1 MASNFPQGFA
11 SIEYAVRF
19 QQPADTLNRRVT
31 IRRIL
36 LMAFLLVSLA
46 PAALLTVL
54 AFYSTRATMLEEIEQ
69 GVRRSAASVSSD
81 VDKIMFERLLNA
93 TTWNHLEV
101 MQDLRLGDVDKRLS
115 GFLSEIKLRYGGVYR
130 ELHAVDMAG
139 KIVASSSALRIGQ
152 QLPPGK
158 PWLRADLP
166 GDSVHLQS
174 PAAGPA
180 ASRSVAI
187 RSDILSQFGE
197 GQIGELVLEVDW
209 AQVEHVLDLA
219 ATPTRQILVL
229 DHEGRVA
236 AASAGLRA
244 RSVLQGRD
252 ASSWLPLRPG
262 AGVETR
268 DGRPLLDDAAI
279 MGYDRSRGFERFP
292 GFGWTYLLL
301 QSRAEALA
309 PVQHMAWI
317 FAGLMAAIA
326 GIVILVSL
334 WVAGAIARPVIALTE
349 FTRRY
354 LGPGEPPPIPRA
366 GLGELGE
373 LNRSFMQM
381 VEDLQQSQ
389 KTLSQASKLAAL
401 GEVTALLAH
410 EVRTPLGIL
419 RSSAQMLRT
428 EPLSA
433 EGRELQQIIESET
446 ERLNRLVT
454 SLLDSTRTRPPHPA
468 PTNLHAL
475 ISHAATLLAAQA
487 RDCGIA
493 LKLDLRAGDP
503 MLDCDAEQITQVLL
517 NLIMNAI
524 QILPAGRHIVIG
536 ATDTP
541 DQLLLSVDDDG
552 PGVAEEDRHRIF
564 EPFVFKREGGI
575 GLGLAVVRQIVRSH
589 GGDISAEKSTLGG
602 ACFRVWL
609 PR

>member
-1 MASNFPQGFA
+1 
-11 SIEYAVRF
+11 
-19 QQPADTLNRRVT
+19 
-31 IRRIL
+31 
-36 LMAFLLVSLA
+36 
-46 PAALLTVL
+46 
-54 AFYSTRATMLEEIEQ
+54 
-69 GVRRSAASVSSD
+69 
-81 VDKIMFERLLNA
+81 
-93 TTWNHLEV
+93 
-101 MQDLRLGDVDKRLS
+101 
-115 GFLSEIKLRYGGVYR
+115 
-130 ELHAVDMAG
+130 
-139 KIVASSSALRIGQ
+139 
-152 QLPPGK
+152 
-158 PWLRADLP
+158 
-166 GDSVHLQS
+166 
-174 PAAGPA
+174 
-180 ASRSVAI
+180 
-187 RSDILSQFGE
+187 
-197 GQIGELVLEVDW
+197 
-209 AQVEHVLDLA
+209 
-219 ATPTRQILVL
+219 
-229 DHEGRVA
+229 
-236 AASAGLRA
+236 
-244 RSVLQGRD
+244 VLQGRD
-252 ASSWLPLRPG
+252 ASSWLPQH
-262 AGVETR
+262 ADIGVEAR
-268 DGRPLLDDAAI
+268 DGRPLLDADAI
-279 MGYDRSRGFERFP
+279 VGYHRSRGFERFP

-301 QSRAEALA
+301 QSRTEALA

-354 LGPGEPPPIPRA
+354 LGPGEPPPIPRE

-401 GEVTALLAH
+401 GEITALLAH

-419 RSSAQMLRT
+419 RSSAQMLST
-428 EPLSA
+428 ESLSP
-433 EGRELQQIIESET
+433 EGKELQQIIESET
-446 ERLNRLVT
+446 ERLNRLVS
-454 SLLDSTRTRPPHPA
+454 SLLDSARTRPPQIA
-468 PTNLHAL
+468 PTDLHVL

-487 RDCGIA
+487 RDRAIA
-493 LKLDLRAGDP
+493 LKLELHASDP

-524 QILPAGRHIVIG
+524 QILPAGSQIVIS
-536 ATDTP
+536 AADTP
-541 DQLLLSVDDDG
+541 NQLLLAVNDDG